1 VPHAKVLVLNKAA
14 VIHPVKEALFSIRSC
29 FSSGYETL
37 MKLLPSGS
45 NTSTSPSATN
55 QHDVASP
62 ENTPGDIEK
71 IQEMIP
77 VSGGRQDPKD
87 EDILDQLA
95 AGSIND
101 YDAIQQSVDEYTTVE
116 SSLKDI
122 RSFFP
127 QKRYRN
133 PALPEIRRPIRRTKY
148 IQ

>member
-1 VPHAKVLVLNKAA
+1 M
-14 VIHPVKEALFSIRSC
+14 KEALFSIRAC

-37 MKLLPSGS
+37 MNLLPSRS

-62 ENTPGDIEK
+62 ENTPGHIEK

-87 EDILDQLA
+87 EEISDQCA
-95 AGSIND
+95 AGSMND
-101 YDAIQQSVDEYTTVE
+101 YDAIQQAVDEYTTVE
-116 SSLKDI
+116 SRLTDI
-122 RSFFP
+122 RSFFT

-133 PALPEIRRPIRRTKY
+133 PALPDIRRAIRRNKY
-148 IQ
+148 IK